1 MLRRDPRH
9 PAQDGFTLIEVLVA
23 LAIFSLAALALL
35 RLEGAATANAA
46 RLETRVIGQA
56 VARNVAI
63 EALLLSKPPSMGTQ
77 GGQSDNG
84 GRVWHWTRIVQP
96 APEPRLLEII
106 VDVRDEQGDSAGQ
119 ISMFRPTA

>member
-1 MLRRDPRH
+1 MLRHDPRH
-9 PAQDGFTLIEVLVA
+9 TAQGGFTLIEVIVA

-35 RLEGAATANAA
+35 RLEGAGTVNAA

-63 EALLLSKPPSMGTQ
+63 EALLLPKPPSIGTQ
-77 GGQSDNG
+77 RGQSDNV
-84 GRVWHWTRIVQP
+84 GRIWHWIRIVRS
-96 APEPRLLEII
+96 APEPRLLEIA

-119 ISMFRPTA
+119 ISMFRPAA